1 MSIDWVTGCKQA
13 RCALKRCEKAIAK
26 RVLSGQGVPIQS
38 KLFPTY
44 LYVHR
49 RYYYDGDESGAITVM
64 MIVIRRAAYLPRWST
79 CGDDDDRLA
88 SQQ

>member
-1 MSIDWVTGCKQA
+1 MCVEKVRKGDCKKGLVWP
-13 RCALKRCEKAIAK
+13 RCSYK
-26 RVLSGQGVPIQS
+26 S